1 MNTPLFAGIDAGT
14 SGIRLV
20 LIDAMGTIYH
30 EAALPLRTSTRP
42 GPEHEQDPQDWWHK
56 TRSLLQGIPE
66 SLKASVRALAIDG
79 TSGTLLA
86 CDKSGAPL
94 GPALMYDDAR
104 ASDQS
109 SRIRAI
115 APRNSAAH
123 GPTSGLAKLLWYQ
136 EHLDQTQFHF
146 ALNQADWLLG
156 QITGCYGISDENNCL
171 KMGYDPSSRRWPE
184 WLNDLGV
191 DASRLPVVHEP
202 GTAIMPIAPACADE
216 LGLPANMMT
225 CSGTTDSIAAFL
237 ATGAKNTG
245 DAVTS
250 LGSTLAI
257 KVVCNNPLF
266 DPDAGIY
273 SHRLWDQWLVGGAS
287 NTGGAA
293 LLKYFS
299 LDEIRELSQQIDP
312 STPTGLEYYPL
323 PGKGERFP
331 IYDPDKLSMTEPRP
345 VNDALFLQ
353 GLMEGVACIEKMAYE
368 HLQALGAP
376 TLKKIITVGGGS
388 TNALWS
394 RIRQDILK
402 IPVETAEFD
411 QAAYGTALL
420 ARRGILH
427 TA

>member
-1 MNTPLFAGIDAGT
+1 MHNPLFAGIDAGT

-30 EAALPLRTSTRP
+30 EAAQPLSRSTRA
-42 GPEHEQDPQDWWHK
+42 GLHHEQDPLDWWNK

-66 SLKASVRALAIDG
+66 SLKPAVRALAIDG

-86 CDKSGAPL
+86 CDKNGTPL
-94 GPALMYDDAR
+94 HPALMYDDAR
-104 ASDQS
+104 ASDQAE
-109 SRIRAI
+109 RISAV
-115 APRNSAAH
+115 APRDSAAH
-123 GPTSGLAKLLWYQ
+123 GPTSGLAKLIWYQ
-136 EHLDQTQFHF
+136 ESLDQTQYHF

-156 QITGCYGISDENNCL
+156 QVTGCFGISDENNCL
-171 KMGYDPSSRRWPE
+171 KLGYDPSARRWPE
-184 WLNDLGV
+184 WLNELGV

-202 GTAIMPIAPACADE
+202 GTAIMPVDPACAEE

-237 ATGAKNTG
+237 ATGAAQAG

-257 KVVCNNPLF
+257 KVLCNEPLF
-266 DPDAGIY
+266 DPEAGIY

-287 NTGGAA
+287 NSGGAA
-293 LLKYFS
+293 LLKHFS
-299 LDEIRELSQQIDP
+299 LEEIRELSQKIDP
-312 STPTGLEYYPL
+312 SRPSGLDYYPL

-331 IYDPDKLSMTEPRP
+331 TYDPDKSSMTTPRP
-345 VNDALFLQ
+345 PDDALFLQ
-353 GLMEGVACIEKMAYE
+353 GLLEGIAHIEKKAYE

-376 TLKKIITVGGGS
+376 TLEKVITVGGGS
-388 TNALWS
+388 TNALWT

-402 IPVETAEFD
+402 VPVETAECD

-427 TA
+427 MS